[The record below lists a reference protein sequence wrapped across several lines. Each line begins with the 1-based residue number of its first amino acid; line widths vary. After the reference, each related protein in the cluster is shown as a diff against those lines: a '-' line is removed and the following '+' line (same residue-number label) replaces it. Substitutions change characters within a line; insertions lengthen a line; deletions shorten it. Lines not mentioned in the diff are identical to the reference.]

1 MSKPM
6 PTPLPP
12 ISTPLAATTPSPMPT
27 GSAAPGA
34 GPDAELGALRARI
47 DAVDD
52 ELLALLDRRAE
63 VVRRVGELKR
73 ERRETFHVPQRERA
87 VLERLTSAATGAF
100 PREAVRPVFREIMS
114 ACLSLESPL
123 VVSFPGPEAT
133 FSHLAGKTRFG
144 LSARYAP
151 AASLGEV
158 FREVGR
164 GADYGVVPVEEATEG
179 LVTHALDH
187 FLDPDLLDL
196 LIVGEI
202 VVEAAHALLTH
213 SGTTAGVDRVYAH
226 PIAAARC
233 AAGLARALRGAAIVA
248 APSAA
253 AAAALA
259 RDDARGAAV
268 APALAGELFDL
279 AVAKARLDDGPADFA
294 RFLVL
299 GRTPPP
305 PTGADATSL
314 LIGLDDKPG
323 RLADVLERLAAAGLN
338 LRRIASRPTVRARA
352 QNGAAGLRDLFFV
365 DLDGHRDEPAC
376 RAALERLA
384 GELPLLK
391 VLGSYPRDA
400 GGGRA

>member
-1 MSKPM
+1 MSKSPLPE
-6 PTPLPP
+6 PTP
-12 ISTPLAATTPSPMPT
+12 PSPP
-27 GSAAPGA
+27 S
-34 GPDAELGALRARI
+34 AELGQLRVQI

-52 ELLALLDRRAE
+52 QILALLDRRAE
-63 VVRRVGELKR
+63 VVRRVGEIKR

-87 VLERLTSAATGAF
+87 VLERLTNAATGAF
-100 PREAVRPVFREIMS
+100 PRDAVRPVFREIMS

-123 VVSFPGPEAT
+123 VVSYPGPEAT

-144 LSARYAP
+144 LSAQYVP
-151 AASLGEV
+151 AAGLGEV

-164 GADYGVVPVEEATEG
+164 GADYGVVPVEEASEG

-187 FLDPDLLDL
+187 FLDSDL

-202 VVEAAHALLTH
+202 FVEAAHALLTH
-213 SGTTAGVDRVYAH
+213 SGTTAGVERVYAH
-226 PIAAARC
+226 PVAAARC
-233 AAGLARALRGAAIVA
+233 AAGLVEAVRGAAVMA

-279 AVAKARLDDGPADFA
+279 TVAKPRLDDGPADVA

-299 GRTPPP
+299 GRTAPPA
-305 PTGADATSL
+305 TGTDATSL
-314 LIGLDDKPG
+314 VVGLDDKPG
-323 RLADVLERLAAAGLN
+323 RLAEVLDRLAGAGLN
-338 LRRIASRPTVRARA
+338 LRRIASRPTVRQRA
-352 QNGAAGLRDLFFV
+352 LDGRAGGLRDLFFV
-365 DLDGHRDEPAC
+365 DLDGHREHPAC
-376 RAALERLA
+376 REVLERLA

-391 VLGSYPRDA
+391 VLGSYPRDTA
-400 GGGRA
+400 GGQA

>member
-1 MSKPM
+1 MENDPKGG
-6 PTPLPP
+6 PP
-12 ISTPLAATTPSPMPT
+12 N
-27 GSAAPGA
+27 
-34 GPDAELGALRARI
+34 AELAELRVKI

-52 ELLALLDRRAE
+52 QILALLDRRAE
-63 VVRRVGELKR
+63 VVRRVGEIKR

-123 VVSFPGPEAT
+123 VVSYPGPEAT

-144 LSARYAP
+144 LSARYVP

-164 GADYGVVPVEEATEG
+164 GADYGVVPVEEAAEG

-187 FLDPDLLDL
+187 FLDSDL

-202 VVEAAHALLTH
+202 FVEAAHALLTH
-213 SGTTAGVDRVYAH
+213 SGATAGIERVYAH
-226 PIAAARC
+226 PVAAARC
-233 AAGLARALRGAAIVA
+233 AAGLVEAVGAASIVA

-279 AVAKARLDDGPADFA
+279 LVAKPRLDDGPGDVA

-299 GRTPPP
+299 GRNAPPA
-305 PTGADATSL
+305 TGADATSL
-314 LIGLDDKPG
+314 LVGLDDKPG
-323 RLADVLERLAAAGLN
+323 RLAEVLDRLAAAGLN
-338 LRRIASRPTVRARA
+338 LRRIASRPTDRR
-352 QNGAAGLRDLFFV
+352 GLRDLFFV
-365 DLDGHRDEPAC
+365 DLDGHRGEPAC
-376 RAALERLA
+376 REVLERLA
-384 GELPLLK
+384 AELPLLK

-400 GGGRA
+400 AGGRS

>member
-1 MSKPM
+1 MSKTSP
-6 PTPLPP
+6 PPPQEDQSPLEA
-12 ISTPLAATTPSPMPT
+12 S
-27 GSAAPGA
+27 G
-34 GPDAELGALRARI
+34 AELASLRVQI

-52 ELLALLDRRAE
+52 EILALLDRRAE

-73 ERRETFHVPQRERA
+73 QRRETFHVPQRERA
-87 VLERLTSAATGAF
+87 VLERLTNAARGAF
-100 PREAVRPVFREIMS
+100 PRDAVRPVFREIMS

-123 VVSFPGPEAT
+123 VVSYPGPEAT

-164 GADYGVVPVEEATEG
+164 GADYGVVPVEEAAEG

-187 FLDPDLLDL
+187 FIDSDL

-202 VVEAAHALLTH
+202 VIEAAHALLTH
-213 SGTTAGVDRVYAH
+213 SGTTAGVERVYAH
-226 PIAAARC
+226 PVAAARC
-233 AAGLARALRGAAIVA
+233 AAGLVEAVGGAAIVA

-279 AVAKARLDDGPADFA
+279 AVAKARLDDGPGDVA

-299 GRTPPP
+299 GRVAPPA
-305 PTGADATSL
+305 TGADATSL
-314 LIGLDDKPG
+314 LVGLDDKPG
-323 RLADVLERLAAAGLN
+323 RLAEVLERLARAGLN
-338 LRRIASRPTVRARA
+338 LRRIASRPTARP
-352 QNGAAGLRDLFFV
+352 GAHRGHAGELGELRDLFFV
-365 DLDGHRDEPAC
+365 DLDGHRDQPAC
-376 RAALERLA
+376 REVLERLA
-384 GELPLLK
+384 SELPLLK

-400 GGGRA
+400 GESRA

>member
-1 MSKPM
+1 LMSR
-6 PTPLPP
+6 
-12 ISTPLAATTPSPMPT
+12 
-27 GSAAPGA
+27 A
-34 GPDAELGALRARI
+34 GGP
-47 DAVDD
+47 
-52 ELLALLDRRAE
+52 
-63 VVRRVGELKR
+63 
-73 ERRETFHVPQRERA
+73 
-87 VLERLTSAATGAF
+87 F

-123 VVSFPGPEAT
+123 VVAYPGPEAT

-144 LSARYAP
+144 LSALYRP

-164 GADYGVVPVEEATEG
+164 GAEYGVVPVEEASEG

-187 FLDPDLLDL
+187 FIDSDL

-202 VVEAAHALLTH
+202 VIEAAHVLLTH
-213 SGTTAGVDRVYAH
+213 TGTTAGIERVYAH
-226 PIAAARC
+226 PVAAARC
-233 AAGLARALRGAAIVA
+233 AAGLVEAVGGAAVVA

-259 RDDARGAAV
+259 RDDARAAAV

-279 AVAKARLDDGPADFA
+279 AVAKPRLDDGPGDVA

-299 GRTPPP
+299 GRTEPPA
-305 PTGADATSL
+305 TGADATSL

-323 RLADVLERLAAAGLN
+323 RLAEVLDRLGAAGLN
-338 LRRIASRPTVRARA
+338 LRRIASRPTDRR
-352 QNGAAGLRDLFFV
+352 GLRDLFFV
-365 DLDGHRDEPAC
+365 DLDGHRGEPAC
-376 RAALERLA
+376 REVLARLA

-391 VLGSYPRDA
+391 VLGSYPRDT
-400 GGGRA
+400 GTSS